1 MLSFP
6 YAEGTLP
13 QKLGRSCNHPH
24 GAASAKEKK
33 KCTEKCM
40 AKALTKQ
47 RGWLQGPLLLCP
59 RPCVGLWLHSNAGR
73 GQGVCPHVPGAG
85 SKAVL
90 SSWVFP
96 VSAAPFTLLSSP
108 SFTPCPQESEITHQ
122 QDGVK
127 WGLPSALCPG
137 RTQRDSVP
145 WIHSDSDPFSR
156 LWVGLIKALVLVKNA
171 QSVPIHA

>member
-6 YAEGTLP
+6 YAEAPYLRNWEEAAITPMVLLLP
-13 QKLGRSCNHPH
+13 RK
-24 GAASAKEKK
+24 KK

-96 VSAAPFTLLSSP
+96 ISAAPFTLLSSP